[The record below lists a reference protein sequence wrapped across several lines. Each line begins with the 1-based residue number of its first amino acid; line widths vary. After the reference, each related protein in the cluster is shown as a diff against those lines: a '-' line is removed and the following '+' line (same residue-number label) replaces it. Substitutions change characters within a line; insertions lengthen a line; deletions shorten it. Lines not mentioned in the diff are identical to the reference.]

1 MGEELQVGE
10 ELPVGE
16 EPRHQ
21 EAESKLL
28 RAGPWAD
35 RQMGQKAE
43 EKGWGHPCSTGGEEK
58 TLNCGND
65 IHK

>member
-1 MGEELQVGE
+1 MGE

-28 RAGPWAD
+28 RAGPWPD
-35 RQMGQKAE
+35 LGRPGRQQSTAWGIHAVE
-43 EKGWGHPCSTGGEEK
+43 GEKKRH
-58 TLNCGND
+58 
-65 IHK
+65 